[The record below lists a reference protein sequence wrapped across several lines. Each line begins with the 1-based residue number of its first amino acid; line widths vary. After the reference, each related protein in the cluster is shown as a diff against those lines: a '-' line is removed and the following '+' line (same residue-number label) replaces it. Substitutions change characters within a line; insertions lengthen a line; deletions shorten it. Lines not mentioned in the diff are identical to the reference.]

1 MVDGE
6 VDLQEFLAAHKARI
20 RKLSNKRLYTPR
32 GEPYMEGH
40 NTWIANHEGS
50 TLVIPIGDLAQHVLS
65 TICFY
70 TINQFPI
77 YDDIAKK
84 QIPGIDKYENLVD
97 TKNPIPLTFLEQYC
111 ISELTAEEATEAVIR
126 RKFGDGGVYNTETPG
141 AWKDSYGKFP
151 ATVPSIFLLTYRQA
165 QHIDLDFYDHYF
177 KPGAYL
183 STHTNH
189 MRKWHGE

>member
-1 MVDGE
+1 
-6 VDLQEFLAAHKARI
+6 
-20 RKLSNKRLYTPR
+20 
-32 GEPYMEGH
+32 MEGH

-50 TLVIPIGDLAQHVLS
+50 TLVIPIGDRAQHVLS

-111 ISELTAEEATEAVIR
+111 ISELTAE
-126 RKFGDGGVYNTETPG
+126 
-141 AWKDSYGKFP
+141 
-151 ATVPSIFLLTYRQA
+151 
-165 QHIDLDFYDHYF
+165 
-177 KPGAYL
+177 L
-183 STHTNH
+183 STSCYA
-189 MRKWHGE
+189 GA